1 MDLGLDRTWGWSLG
15 GRVVVI
21 RGLSWSDKD
30 WVLVLVVVLVFFD
43 KSGGDLGGDL
53 VDLQEMVNL
62 LGGISLRG
70 EVKKMGL
77 FVSEE
82 FTVK

>member
-1 MDLGLDRTWGWSLG
+1 M
-15 GRVVVI
+15 VVV